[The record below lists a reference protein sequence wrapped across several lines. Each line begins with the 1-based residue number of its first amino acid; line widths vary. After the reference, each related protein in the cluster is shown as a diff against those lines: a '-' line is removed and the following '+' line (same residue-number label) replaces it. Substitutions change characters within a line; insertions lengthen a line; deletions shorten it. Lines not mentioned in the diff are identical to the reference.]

1 MSNGPLYLDHN
12 ATTPIDPQVIEAM
25 EPYIRDFFGNPSS
38 VEHQHGHDAGRA
50 IEAAR
55 EAVAKSVGA
64 RDGEIVFTG
73 SATEANNIAIL
84 GVARANPEKRHL
96 VTSVI
101 EHPSVLEPMRALER
115 EGYRVSYIGVDETG
129 QVNIDE
135 LAASLTPETALVSIM
150 AANNEVGVIQPY
162 REIGALCTKR
172 DVLFHTDLAQIL
184 AHRTVDVTNDNIHIA
199 SLSAHKAYGP
209 KGIGALYVRSRRP
222 RAKLAPIIF
231 GGGQEKGLR
240 PGTLNT
246 PSIVGMG
253 RALSICASRA
263 ITDARHVSA
272 LSSAFLERFLEYVP
286 DAKLNGPAEGRLP
299 NNLSLSVDGVEPL
312 ALMRRLRGQVS
323 FSASSACATDKMET
337 SHVLLAMFGHTS
349 RARQAFRIAPGR
361 YSDLSD
367 VLKAAEM
374 LGLEC
379 RRLRDGTRA
388 A

>member
-1 MSNGPLYLDHN
+1 MSGPLYLDHN

-25 EPYIRDFFGNPSS
+25 EPYIREFFGNPSS

-50 IEAAR
+50 IEVAR
-55 EAVAKSVGA
+55 ESVAKSVGA
-64 RDGEIVFTG
+64 RESEIVFTG
-73 SATEANNIAIL
+73 GATEANNIAIF

-115 EGYRVSYIGVDETG
+115 EGYRVSYIGVDDTG
-129 QVNIDE
+129 RVNLEE
-135 LAASLTPETALVSIM
+135 LAACLTPETALVSVM

-162 REIGALCTKR
+162 REIGALCAGR
-172 DVLFHTDLAQIL
+172 GVLFHSDLAQIL
-184 AHRTVDVTNDNIHIA
+184 AYRTVDVVEDNIHIA

-222 RAKLAPIIF
+222 RAKLTPIIF

-246 PSIVGMG
+246 PSIVGFG

-263 ITDARHVSA
+263 RADAEHVA
-272 LSSAFLERFLEYVP
+272 GLRLAFLERFLQHIP
-286 DAKLNGPAEGRLP
+286 DAKLNGPPDERLA

-337 SHVLLAMFGHTS
+337 SHVLLAMFGQSS

-361 YSDLSD
+361 YSELSD
-367 VLKAAEM
+367 LLEAADL
-374 LGLEC
+374 LGEEC
-379 RRLRDGTRA
+379 RRLREGTRA